1 MPKIVEKMS
10 KIYSPNFNLNKRRK
24 SQVKYLIYHYT
35 GMKSEKEAIKRLT
48 KNNSNVSC
56 HYLIKKDGEIIQ
68 IVPDLYI
75 AWHAGIS
82 FWKKDISLN
91 SKSIGIELSNPGHM
105 NGYTFFSKKQI
116 SSLIKLSKILLKKFN
131 IKKENVLGH
140 SDIAPLRKIDPGEKF
155 PWKLLSKKNICLWH
169 NVNQNICKKFRN
181 SKVDEAKFYKLLFKF
196 GYKISKK
203 KDDKIRIYKNF
214 QRRFRPQLISSVVDK
229 ECYTILK
236 TLI

>member
-1 MPKIVEKMS
+1 MTYNIIDTNIKKNCFYLCLKLLKMS

-24 SQVKYLIYHYT
+24 SQVKYIIYHYT

-116 SSLIKLSKILLKKFN
+116 SSLIKLSKILIKKFN

-155 PWKLLSKKNICLWH
+155 PWKLLSKKIFVYGTMLIKIFVKNLEI
-169 NVNQNICKKFRN
+169 Q
-181 SKVDEAKFYKLLFKF
+181 KL
-196 GYKISKK
+196 I
-203 KDDKIRIYKNF
+203 
-214 QRRFRPQLISSVVDK
+214 
-229 ECYTILK
+229 
-236 TLI
+236 